1 MNKKALLGLT
11 LVVLFGFSTA
21 IGIASGANVT
31 IQTVFSIN
39 LLSPN
44 TSPARNQWSLL
55 MEQQLPKIGIGIAF
69 HESTGWGN
77 IAPRTW
83 SYPLIDYNYI
93 PTYDKG
99 GFDILFVGWSWGLDW
114 DPTGLFDTASL
125 VPNGDNFYQYINPVW
140 DDTLDEYLTALDP
153 TVREQKAHDLQ
164 AILYEDNPCI
174 CLVYPR
180 SLFGFR
186 DTVTGIDGLLIA
198 SSNHRA
204 ENWDDSADHIIKYAI
219 PADLREPNIYVAES
233 FYDMQWMQTVYGA
246 LYKRAQDSH
255 EWEPE
260 IASTSVISDII
271 DDKI

>member
-1 MNKKALLGLT
+1 MNKKALLGLI

-83 SYPLIDYNYI
+83 SYPLIDYDYI

-140 DDTLDEYLTALDP
+140 DDTL
-153 TVREQKAHDLQ
+153 
-164 AILYEDNPCI
+164 
-174 CLVYPR
+174 
-180 SLFGFR
+180 
-186 DTVTGIDGLLIA
+186 
-198 SSNHRA
+198 
-204 ENWDDSADHIIKYAI
+204 
-219 PADLREPNIYVAES
+219 
-233 FYDMQWMQTVYGA
+233 
-246 LYKRAQDSH
+246 
-255 EWEPE
+255 
-260 IASTSVISDII
+260 
-271 DDKI
+271 